1 MRQYTREA
9 DADIWGGLVTSLGCH
24 GVVTSLTLDLVPD
37 FDVHNYGYA
46 RVPAEHFLAHWGAML
61 AHPDCD
67 SFNAMVHHPVCAPL
81 GRSRA
86 LRVSPSKSVLD
97 GAFAWARR
105 ALSCRKR
112 YSGVPCGLR
121 PGQFEF
127 VSFGFQRFV
136 PAGSLAE
143 APAVEPTWHGEGVA
157 ARGGG
162 GPPPA
167 FGPFTLHGESGNNV
181 VRWHQALT
189 WLTDAKE
196 AEFQVEYFVPL
207 AQAVGALRAAWAL
220 AAERFG
226 EARS

>member
-1 MRQYTREA
+1 M
-9 DADIWGGLVTSLGCH
+9 
-24 GVVTSLTLDLVPD
+24 
-37 FDVHNYGYA
+37 
-46 RVPAEHFLAHWGAML
+46 
-61 AHPDCD
+61 
-67 SFNAMVHHPVCAPL
+67 
-81 GRSRA
+81 
-86 LRVSPSKSVLD
+86 
-97 GAFAWARR
+97 
-105 ALSCRKR
+105 
-112 YSGVPCGLR
+112 
-121 PGQFEF
+121 
-127 VSFGFQRFV
+127 
-136 PAGSLAE
+136 PAGSLAA
-143 APAVEPTWHGEGVA
+143 APAVEPTWQGEGVA